1 MTRPQGKLLKASSVN
16 DLEDQTLM
24 SPEKTI
30 KYKIYNYIKQSTHSC
45 TASQVHLA
53 VAKDSPRRTVE
64 KRLLDLYNQGLINR
78 HSCECGC
85 AFIYSS

>member
-1 MTRPQGKLLKASSVN
+1 MTRPQGKLLKASSVD

-30 KYKIYNYIKQSTHSC
+30 KYKIYDYIKHNGRSY
-45 TASQVHLA
+45 TAAQIHLA
-53 VAKDSPRRTVE
+53 VARDSPRRTVE
-64 KRLLDLYNQGLINR
+64 KRLLDLSNQGLIKR

-85 AFIYSS
+85 AYIYSS